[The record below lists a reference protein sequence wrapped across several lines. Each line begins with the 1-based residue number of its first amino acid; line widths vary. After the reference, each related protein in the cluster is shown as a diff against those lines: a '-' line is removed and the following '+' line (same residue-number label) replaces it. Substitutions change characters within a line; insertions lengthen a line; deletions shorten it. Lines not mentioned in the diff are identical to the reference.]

1 MLIVWICI
9 AGLGC
14 KHPIKDNLYLFDM
27 QIYFAIPPISASCDV
42 LEEFFFFISKI
53 QNIYHI
59 DNQLIIFLNLFRDY
73 P

>member
-1 MLIVWICI
+1 MLIVRICI

-27 QIYFAIPPISASCDV
+27 QIYFAIPPISASCGL

-53 QNIYHI
+53 QNI
-59 DNQLIIFLNLFRDY
+59 
-73 P
+73 